1 MIKRFHWRIPPLW
14 LQDHLEFGPAKRHAA
29 AIHMPMWVFMN
40 LFLNTKKAPAR
51 NKVLFAYPIYSSFA

>member
-29 AIHMPMWVFMN
+29 AILMLMCIHDFISEYQKSTCKEQGAFCLPD
-40 LFLNTKKAPAR
+40 L
-51 NKVLFAYPIYSSFA
+51 